1 MNHAGSS
8 GPTNA
13 DASTFLP
20 DSLDDDFYMDH
31 PDPGPSVPIMMGE
44 DLDEAYGQSNFMLF
58 RCQINKN
65 SYHLA
70 QALPMPMQTF

>member
-31 PDPGPSVPIMMGE
+31 PEPMVPVRDDPYVIKGI
-44 DLDEAYGQSNFMLF
+44 
-58 RCQINKN
+58 R
-65 SYHLA
+65 
-70 QALPMPMQTF
+70 